1 MEDIQ
6 TEERLRAEQPRF
18 AMGEFVSNV
27 AMALV
32 LGFIAWKAYSAIRP
46 LIVDDSVPLP
56 LVFGQT
62 PTVEDHLPDGFI
74 SPDGFELAQSRFL
87 EETPIGVRYWLLAS
101 PEESGEICL
110 YALLRSEERASTCV
124 ALETFAAQGV
134 SVGYQE
140 GDDAPGG
147 EPYIGLGRYM
157 AEEMELVQSPPEV
170 NTRDRFSFVEGPVET
185 YEQLVAS
192 FEAAE
197 ITGGR
202 ELPEPEDP

>member
-6 TEERLRAEQPRF
+6 TEERLRGEQPRF
-18 AMGEFVSNV
+18 AVGEFASNV

-32 LGFIAWKAYSAIRP
+32 LGFVAWKAYGTIRP

-56 LVFGQT
+56 LVFTQT

-74 SPDGFELAQSRFL
+74 SPEGFELAQSRFV

-110 YALLRSEERASTCV
+110 YALLRSAEESSSCV
-124 ALETFAAQGV
+124 PLEVFAAEGV
-134 SVGYQE
+134 AVGYHE

-147 EPYIGLGRYM
+147 EPYAGLGRYL
-157 AEEMELVQSPPEV
+157 AEEMELVDLAPEIQ
-170 NTRDRFSFVEGPVET
+170 THERFSFVEGPVET
-185 YEQLVAS
+185 HEQVVAS
-192 FEAAE
+192 FGMA
-197 ITGGR
+197 TTLGGR
-202 ELPEPEDP
+202 ELPESEDS

>member
-46 LIVDDSVPLP
+46 LIIDDSVPLP
-56 LVFGQT
+56 LIFTQT

-101 PEESGEICL
+101 TEEAGAICL
-110 YALLRSEERASTCV
+110 YAILRSAEGTSSCV
-124 ALETFAAQGV
+124 PLEVFAAEGV
-134 SVGYQE
+134 AVGYHE

-147 EPYIGLGRYM
+147 EPYAGLGRYM
-157 AEEMELVQSPPEV
+157 AEEMELVDLSPEV
-170 NTRDRFSFVEGPVET
+170 KTSERFSFVEGPVET
-185 YEQLVAS
+185 YEQVVAS
-192 FEAAE
+192 LETAST
-197 ITGGR
+197 TGGR
-202 ELPEPEDP
+202 DLPEPEDS